1 MSSPSQGFNVFFDI
15 IQLIQDEGVDLPFEP
30 TINFIGAGVLA
41 VDDPGNNRINITIP
55 GFLAHP
61 LLDGTQN
68 NDTVAQSP
76 TRGSLIY
83 GNATPFWDEL
93 LKGANGTFLKSNTTD
108 IFWSG
113 IVKADIS
120 DFAHNLLSASHG
132 DTVVG
137 TPVLGDLIKG
147 NAGTWQRFL
156 KGTALQQIRVNAGGT
171 DLEYFTPTA
180 FPTLFNQ
187 TIQDEGIAL
196 TQRPTFNFIG
206 AGVTA
211 VDNAGSSRTDIT
223 IPGGSAGWTLVG
235 TLDLG
240 ADGDTMTV
248 TITTAKRF
256 LYVIFCAE
264 AIGGTVSTQC
274 RFNNNSGANYSYYRQ
289 QDAGAWATTVSD
301 TELEMD
307 PGAFGH
313 REMIILEINDE
324 PSHAKHFFS
333 REVHSDDALA
343 SSVQHRQQLDGI
355 YAVDSARITSLVFI
369 NTGAGSYQAGLSFIR
384 VWGSD

>member
-15 IQLIQDEGVDLPFEP
+15 IQLIQDEGINLPFEP
-30 TINFIGAGVLA
+30 TINFLGAGVTA
-41 VDDPGNNRINITIP
+41 VDDPGNDRINITIP
-55 GFLAHP
+55 GFVAHN
-61 LLDGTQN
+61 LLDAVQN
-68 NDTVAQSP
+68 QDTVAQTA
-76 TRGSLIY
+76 TRGSLVY
-83 GNATPFWDEL
+83 GNATPLWDEL
-93 LKGANGTFLKSNTTD
+93 LKGTNGQFLKSNTTD
-108 IFWSG
+108 ILWAG
-113 IVKADIS
+113 ILKADIS
-120 DFAHNLLSASHG
+120 DFAHNLLSSSHG

-171 DLEYFTPTA
+171 DLEYFT
-180 FPTLFNQ
+180 FSDIDFYQ
-187 TIQDEGIAL
+187 TIQNEGVAL

-206 AGVTA
+206 ANVNA
-211 VDNAGSSRTDIT
+211 VDNAGSNRTDIT
-223 IPGGSAGWTLVG
+223 ISGSVGWELVG

-248 TITTAKRF
+248 TITTPKRF
-256 LYVIFCAE
+256 LYVIMCAE
-264 AIGGTVSTQC
+264 AIGGVVNTQC
-274 RFNNNSGANYSYYRQ
+274 RFNNNSGTNYSYYRQ

-301 TELEMD
+301 TELEME
-307 PGAFGH
+307 PGSFGH

-355 YAVDSARITSLVFI
+355 YAVDSARITSLVFT
-369 NTGAGSYQAGLSFIR
+369 NTAAGSYQAGLSFIR